1 MDLKSRKLVWLL
13 VGALGI
19 GLILE
24 GAASAVALA
33 RYSPA
38 THVLLRGDTQYP
50 IAIGRTRIVPDRA
63 SRIRTE
69 ALRFGGMD
77 TYFLPDN
84 SEVTCRFYGPIA
96 RCSGGWSAV
105 FPQ

>member
-1 MDLKSRKLVWLL
+1 MDPKSRRIVWLL

-24 GAASAVALA
+24 GVASAVALA
-33 RYSPA
+33 RYAPA
-38 THVLLRGDTQYP
+38 THVLIRDDTQYP
-50 IAIGRTRIVPDRA
+50 IAIGRTLLVPDRA

-69 ALRFGGMD
+69 ALLFGGRD

-96 RCSGGWSAV
+96 RCSDGWSAV
-105 FPQ
+105 FPR